1 LLPKGKMTL
10 GQLRAKLLEIGVRQ
24 VATMSRSDRGDGH
37 PSHTFTFTAD
47 EKVVFPFG
55 LKTTYFLTLDSK
67 DDSTRV
73 NSEKV
78 KALIRAIKR
87 DRESSEFD
95 VTWFTT

>member
-1 LLPKGKMTL
+1 MTL
-10 GQLRAKLLEIGVRQ
+10 GQLRAKLLEIGIRQ
-24 VATMSRSDRGDGH
+24 VATMSRSDRGDGL

-47 EKVVFPFG
+47 EKVVFPFAM
-55 LKTTYFLTLDSK
+55 KTTYFLTLDAK

-78 KALIRAIKR
+78 KALMRAIKR

-95 VTWFTT
+95 PTWFTM